1 MTPALAFEAV
11 DILFDPGPG
20 RSSRRAYAKAMDLL
34 TRGAT
39 RNDIVRETGV
49 VLGVCG
55 ASFNVEPGEICVLM
69 GLSGSGKSTLLRAA
83 NGLNR
88 LTRGKVRVDDGG
100 QTIDLAQCD
109 AKTLRR
115 LRRERIAMVFQHFGL
130 LPWRTVRENV
140 AFGLELSGVGRRERL
155 RVADEKLELVGLA
168 QWGDRYASELSG
180 GMQQRVGLAR
190 AFASDADILLMD
202 EPFSA
207 LDPLI
212 RSKLQDELL
221 ELQARLKKT
230 ILFVSH
236 DLDEALKLGD
246 QIVVLREGRIDQR
259 GAPEDIVLRPA
270 TAYVAEFVQHMNP
283 LSVLTGA
290 DIMRSLN
297 ELTVDGAGFRLDE
310 EGRYRIE
317 LDRTGSLPRV
327 FLDGAPY
334 DLLDATATDPP
345 HFGANALIL
354 APADSPLLTL
364 IRLCHSSGSPVLL
377 VKDGQFQGV
386 CGPAE
391 IMRALSRSGERQQSS
406 RAPS

>member
-1 MTPALAFEAV
+1 MTPALAFESV

-20 RSSRRAYAKAMDLL
+20 RRSRRAYAKAMGLL
-34 TRGAT
+34 IQGAT
-39 RNDIVRETGV
+39 RDEIVRQTGV

-55 ASFNVEPGEICVLM
+55 ASFSVNPGEVCVLM

-88 LTRGKVRVDDGG
+88 LTRGKVLVDDGG
-100 QTIDLAQCD
+100 ESVDLAGCD
-109 AKTLRR
+109 PKTLRR

-140 AFGLELSGVGRRERL
+140 AFGLELKGVGRRERL
-155 RVADEKLELVGLA
+155 RIADEKLELVGLG

-212 RSKLQDELL
+212 RAKLQDELL
-221 ELQARLKKT
+221 ELQARLRKT

-283 LSVLTGA
+283 LSVLTGV
-290 DIMRSLN
+290 DIMRPLN
-297 ELTVDGAGFRLDE
+297 ELPVDGAGFRLDK

-334 DLLDATATDPP
+334 NLLAAAEADQTRC
-345 HFGANALIL
+345 GAKALIM
-354 APADSPLLTL
+354 APVDSPLLTL
-364 IRLCHSSGSPVLL
+364 IRLCHSSEHPVLL
-377 VKDGQFQGV
+377 VKEGQFRGV

-391 IMRALSRSGERQQSS
+391 IMSALSRSGVRKEPAA
-406 RAPS
+406 APT

>member
-1 MTPALAFEAV
+1 
-11 DILFDPGPG
+11 
-20 RSSRRAYAKAMDLL
+20 
-34 TRGAT
+34 
-39 RNDIVRETGV
+39 
-49 VLGVCG
+49 
-55 ASFNVEPGEICVLM
+55 
-69 GLSGSGKSTLLRAA
+69 
-83 NGLNR
+83 
-88 LTRGKVRVDDGG
+88 
-100 QTIDLAQCD
+100 
-109 AKTLRR
+109 
-115 LRRERIAMVFQHFGL
+115 MVFQHFGL

-140 AFGLELSGVGRRERL
+140 AFGLELKGVGRRERL
-155 RVADEKLELVGLA
+155 KVADEKLELVGLA

-212 RSKLQDELL
+212 RARLQDELL

-246 QIVVLREGRIDQR
+246 QIVVLRDGRIDQQ

-283 LSVLTGA
+283 LNVLTGT

-297 ELTVDGAGFRLDE
+297 ELAIDGAGFRLDD

-317 LDRTGSLPRV
+317 LDRTASLPRV
-327 FLDGAPY
+327 FHNGAPY
-334 DLLDATATDPP
+334 NLMTATEAEPARCD
-345 HFGANALIL
+345 ARTLIM
-354 APADSPLLTL
+354 APADSPLLNL
-364 IRLCHSSGSPVLL
+364 IRFCSSSGHPVLL
-377 VKDGQFQGV
+377 VKEGQINGV
-386 CGPAE
+386 CGPSE
-391 IMRALSRSGERQQSS
+391 ILSALSRSGVRKELAGLS
-406 RAPS
+406 P